1 MGTITYGTHPEF
13 DMLQYGEEYGQR
25 PHKMVYT
32 PTDPDTFS
40 DGSSFTDGK
49 IYHNQQVV
57 VDVVR

>member
-1 MGTITYGTHPEF
+1 
-13 DMLQYGEEYGQR
+13 MLQYGEEYGQR

-32 PTDPDTFS
+32 ATDSDSLS

-49 IYHNQQVV
+49 IYYNKQVV